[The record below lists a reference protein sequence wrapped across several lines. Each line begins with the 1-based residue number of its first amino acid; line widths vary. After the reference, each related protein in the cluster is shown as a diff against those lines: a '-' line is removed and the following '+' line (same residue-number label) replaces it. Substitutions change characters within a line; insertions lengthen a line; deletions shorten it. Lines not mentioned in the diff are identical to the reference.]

1 MRFTLKDY
9 QVTATNDLV
18 KVLRRDSNERAQDP
32 EEFYSVALSAPTGA
46 GKTVVASAVIET
58 LFDGAGSFPED
69 PQAVVLWVTD
79 DPALNQQTR
88 RNMLQASTGL
98 TPGRLVTIDAGFDQE
113 TFEPHHV
120 YFLNIQKLAR
130 TNALARSNSTGGG
143 EARTFSLWQTLAN
156 TIQANGAHL
165 YVVIDEAH
173 RGTHSDG
180 DRNTIVSRIINGQAG
195 LNPPAPIVWGI
206 SATPE
211 RFVRAIKRWESV
223 VPRNSRE
230 VNVPIDA
237 VRSSGLLKDKIVL
250 DNPAGSQHGGD
261 TTLVRAAVAQTLL
274 FEETWSAYTS
284 TQGEPAVSP
293 ALVVQVHNT
302 PSEAEMTELLGA
314 IFEEWPGL
322 HDGNVVNTFGEHTA
336 LSINGHTI
344 KYMAPQDIQDDDEVR
359 VILCKDAI
367 STGWDCPRAEVLVSL
382 RKAADYTWIAQ
393 LIGRMVRTP
402 LARRVPSDQTLN
414 DVHCYLPGF
423 NRKQVQDIVTRF
435 ATGENDEPPVD
446 IVIDPVRVWRNET
459 VPVEVFDLL
468 EALPSYVVPGRPYR
482 TQVSRLHTLAT
493 LLSGD
498 HIVED
503 AIAQVRIQL
512 VGVLD
517 TQRQRLDNDGSFQK
531 ALSRVRSL
539 RVERTY
545 ALLAAESIE
554 DLPTEASYEM
564 DLDDNNVNDLY
575 KIARRKLPEGIAQAY
590 WDTTLNRQAED
601 EYDPTEAKAVVAALA
616 LHPEV
621 VDAVEGAAEQLVRAW
636 LKQHQRSISALA
648 DARRVAYE
656 PVKRE
661 ARSAEL
667 TDLVAPG
674 SQIVTDVKSHWERH
688 LLATEAGTYPCEL
701 RGWEEDVLRKELTD
715 TDLVAWYR
723 NPTSGPNAVRIPY
736 QGEQRD
742 RAMYPDFVLFHNTDN
757 GLRPSIVDPHG
768 YHLADAAAKLR
779 GLCAYAA
786 KHGETYARIDAVAK
800 VGDHLMALDLKSDAV
815 RQFVLDEAEDGVQE
829 LFTMRGGQYA

>member
-1 MRFTLKDY
+1 VRFALKDY

-18 KVLRRDSNERAQDP
+18 KVLRRDTNERIQDDG
-32 EEFYSVALSAPTGA
+32 EFYSVALSAPTGA
-46 GKTVVASAVIET
+46 GKTVIASAVIET

-69 PQAVVLWVTD
+69 PDAVVLWVTD

-113 TFEPHHV
+113 SFEPHHV

-130 TNALARSNSTGGG
+130 TNPLARSNSTGGREG
-143 EARTFSLWQTLAN
+143 REYSLWQTLAN
-156 TIQANGAHL
+156 TIRDNGAHL

-173 RGTHSDG
+173 RGTKSDG
-180 DRNTIVSRIINGQAG
+180 DRSTIISRIINGQSG

-211 RFVRAIKRWESV
+211 RFVRAIKRWEV
-223 VPRNSRE
+223 QRTSRE
-230 VNVPIDA
+230 VSVPIEA

-250 DNPAGSQHGGD
+250 DNPAGTHAGD
-261 TTLVRAAVAQTLL
+261 TTLVRAAVAQTLI
-274 FEETWSAYTS
+274 FEETWNSYTAE
-284 TQGEPAVSP
+284 QGEPSVTP

-302 PSEAEMTELLGA
+302 PSDADLAELLAA
-314 IFEEWPGL
+314 IFGEWPGL
-322 HDGNVVNTFGEHTA
+322 QDANVVNTFGEHTA
-336 LSINGHTI
+336 LNINGHTV
-344 KYMAPQDIQDDDEVR
+344 KYMAPQEIQDDPDVR

-382 RKAADYTWIAQ
+382 RKAADYTWITQ

-402 LARRVPSDQTLN
+402 LARRAPSVGTLN

-435 ATGENDEPPVD
+435 KSGENDEPPVD
-446 IVIDPVRVWRNET
+446 IVVDPVRVWRNEQLAA
-459 VPVEVFDLL
+459 EIFDLL
-468 EALPSYVVPGRPYR
+468 EGLPSYVVPGRPYR
-482 TQVSRLHTLAT
+482 TQVARLHTLAT
-493 LLSGD
+493 LLAGD

-503 AIAQVRIQL
+503 ALAQVRKHL
-512 VGVLD
+512 VNVLD
-517 TQRQRLDNDGSFQK
+517 GRRQQLEHDGAFDR

-539 RVERTY
+539 RVERSY

-554 DLPTEASYEM
+554 ALPSEASYEM
-564 DLDDNNVNDLY
+564 DLDDNNVDDLY
-575 KIARRKLPEGIAQAY
+575 KLARRKLPEGIAQAY
-590 WDTTLNRQAED
+590 WDTTLNRQD
-601 EYDPTEAKAVVAALA
+601 PDDYDPTEAKAVVAALA
-616 LHPEV
+616 LHPDV
-621 VDAVEGAAEQLVRAW
+621 VEAVEAAAEQQVQAW
-636 LKQHQRSISALA
+636 LRQHQRSITGLP

-661 ARSAEL
+661 ARDAEL
-667 TDLVAPG
+667 TDLIAPG
-674 SQIVTDVKSHWERH
+674 SQVVSDASTRWPRH
-688 LLATEAGTYPCEL
+688 LLATESGNYPCSL
-701 RGWEEDVLRKELTD
+701 RGWEEDVLRRELRD

-723 NPTSGPNAVRIPY
+723 NPTSGPNALRVPW

-742 RAMYPDFVLFHNTDN
+742 RAMYPDFVFFHNTDG

-779 GLCAYAA
+779 GLAMYAERHGGAYS
-786 KHGETYARIDAVAK
+786 RIDAVAK
-800 VGDHLMALDLKSDAV
+800 IGGRLLALDLKSETV
-815 RQFVLDEAEDGVQE
+815 RDFVAAEAEDGVQE
-829 LFTMRGGQYA
+829 LFERRGGNYS